1 MSSAQLVFKRY
12 ETKHLLDAERPAYK
26 EKTRTRCY
34 GTPHP
39 FDPVFVELKK
49 NATGSFISV
58 AAALA
63 LGFALAAVHQV
74 RNRSTRSLSCTLA
87 VLPAIVYVV
96 IALVN
101 GNVGTGVVVAGAFS
115 LARFRSVP
123 GSARDM
129 GFVFLAVR
137 VGLACGMGYLG
148 VAALTAFAGGG
159 AYLT

>member
-58 AAALA
+58 
-63 LGFALAAVHQV
+63 
-74 RNRSTRSLSCTLA
+74 
-87 VLPAIVYVV
+87 
-96 IALVN
+96 
-101 GNVGTGVVVAGAFS
+101 
-115 LARFRSVP
+115 
-123 GSARDM
+123 
-129 GFVFLAVR
+129 
-137 VGLACGMGYLG
+137 

-159 AYLT
+159 TYLT

>member
-1 MSSAQLVFKRY
+1 MELALRAARYSPLKLPKKGEAMSSAQLVFKRY

-58 AAALA
+58 
-63 LGFALAAVHQV
+63 
-74 RNRSTRSLSCTLA
+74 
-87 VLPAIVYVV
+87 
-96 IALVN
+96 
-101 GNVGTGVVVAGAFS
+101 
-115 LARFRSVP
+115 
-123 GSARDM
+123 
-129 GFVFLAVR
+129 
-137 VGLACGMGYLG
+137 

-159 AYLT
+159 TYLT

>member
-58 AAALA
+58 
-63 LGFALAAVHQV
+63 
-74 RNRSTRSLSCTLA
+74 
-87 VLPAIVYVV
+87 
-96 IALVN
+96 
-101 GNVGTGVVVAGAFS
+101 
-115 LARFRSVP
+115 
-123 GSARDM
+123 
-129 GFVFLAVR
+129 
-137 VGLACGMGYLG
+137 
-148 VAALTAFAGGG
+148 VAALTAFAGGWGVSHVMGSLVYSSVDRAQAGDGIAAGQPQG
-159 AYLT
+159 AGQSQQPGAAGGPAGPK

>member
-58 AAALA
+58 AAAL
-63 LGFALAAVHQV
+63 
-74 RNRSTRSLSCTLA
+74 
-87 VLPAIVYVV
+87 
-96 IALVN
+96 
-101 GNVGTGVVVAGAFS
+101 
-115 LARFRSVP
+115 
-123 GSARDM
+123 
-129 GFVFLAVR
+129 
-137 VGLACGMGYLG
+137 
-148 VAALTAFAGGG
+148 TAFAGGWGVPYVMGSLVYSGVDRAQAGDGIAAGQLQG
-159 AYLT
+159 AGQPQQPGAAGGLAGPK